1 MNTKSINFRVVTFFI
16 TTLIV
21 LGFGVAYSVSS
32 SANKEILKTR
42 MEQMSS
48 ITISKSQHIQ
58 DYFREMKYI
67 ISSKASN
74 SGTVQLLWDLDEAL
88 EGLEDS
94 DLDMEHVKN
103 TLIKYYK
110 ESYTANVN
118 YDLVGA
124 PQKRDIEKYLPKSD
138 KGLIAQYLYIAKNP
152 NPYNKK
158 ELFKMSR
165 LFKNEYSDIHVQQ
178 HPILGSILEEFGRND
193 IFLVNTSGDVVYS
206 AQKNCDF
213 GTNLLDGVY
222 KNSGL
227 ARAFKKSMKA
237 KRGEVVLEDVSIYE
251 PNYNKKAAFIA
262 MPIYFGED
270 NEGSII
276 FELPLSKIN
285 EIINFNNEFDKVG
298 LGESGE
304 ALLVGSDYTMR
315 NDSRFISK
323 IKELDMATK
332 KSNTTIG
339 NYKIDTKS
347 SRDAIAGMSKTTEGI
362 DYLGNDVILSYA
374 PINVYNNQWAIIVK
388 IDTDEA
394 LRDANSNFTMA
405 IIGTAIFIVL
415 MIIVS
420 LMVIKVLIL
429 SKLETLQI
437 ATHDLAKGDGDLTR
451 TVVVPKGDEIAD
463 VAHNI
468 NEFIEKVR
476 VTVSHAASTSSSNM
490 QIAKDLSQASVDM
503 KSKSNEE
510 NIMLHNLADDG
521 NSLQSIISTSIEQA
535 KETKENIDNT
545 GSTLRDVNQ
554 QIISL
559 AQEIESRSHNE
570 LELAHKLEQLS
581 TETEA
586 VKSVLSV
593 ISDIADQTNL
603 LALNAAIEAAR
614 AGEHGRGFAVVADEV
629 RKLAERTQK
638 SLSEINTTIS
648 IITQSVNDASK
659 SMSDNAQAIEKLSQ
673 AANETED
680 DISSSVNAIEKSI
693 TEVDET
699 VTGYIEN
706 SETIASMISRL
717 QTIEKLSKTNQI
729 TIDEISGI
737 SSNIMDTTV
746 NLNDLLNEYRT

>member
-1 MNTKSINFRVVTFFI
+1 MNTKSINFRVITFFI
-16 TTLIV
+16 MTLVV
-21 LGFGVAYSVSS
+21 LGFGVAYSVSN
-32 SANKEILKTR
+32 SAQEEILKTR

-88 EGLEDS
+88 EELEEI
-94 DLDMEHVKN
+94 DLDMDLVKN

-118 YDLVGA
+118 YDLVNA
-124 PQKRDIEKYLPKSD
+124 PKKRNLEEYLPKSN

-158 ELFKMSR
+158 ELFKMSK
-165 LFKNEYSDIHVQQ
+165 LFKSEYSDIHVQQ

-193 IFLVNTSGDVVYS
+193 IFLVNTTGDVIYS

-213 GTNLLDGVY
+213 GTNLLEGVY
-222 KNSGL
+222 KDSGL
-227 ARAFKKSMKA
+227 AKAFKKSMKA

-251 PNYNKKAAFIA
+251 PNYNKKAAFLA

-276 FELPLSKIN
+276 FELPLAKIN

-304 ALLVGSDYTMR
+304 ALLIGADYTMR

-323 IKELDMATK
+323 IIKLDVATR

-347 SRDAIAGMSKTTEGI
+347 SRDAIAGKSKTTEGM
-362 DYLGNDVILSYA
+362 DYLNHDVILSYA

-394 LRDANSNFTMA
+394 LQNANHNFTMA
-405 IIGTAIFIVL
+405 IIGTAIFIIL
-415 MIIVS
+415 MILVS
-420 LMVIKVLIL
+420 LMVIKALIL
-429 SKLETLQI
+429 SKLETLQL
-437 ATHDLAKGDGDLTR
+437 ATYDLAKGDGDLTR
-451 TVVVPKGDEIAD
+451 TVVVPKGDEIAE
-463 VAHNI
+463 VAYNI

-476 VTVSHAASTSSSNM
+476 LTVSHAASTSSSNM

-503 KSKSNEE
+503 KAKSNKE
-510 NIMLHNLADDG
+510 NTMLNDLADDG
-521 NSLQSIISTSIEQA
+521 NTLQGVISTSIQQA
-535 KETKENIDNT
+535 KETKENIDST
-545 GSTLRDVNQ
+545 GSTLKAVNE
-554 QIISL
+554 QIVNL
-559 AQEIESRSHNE
+559 AQEIERRSHNE

-581 TETEA
+581 SETEA

-648 IITQSVNDASK
+648 IITQSVNDAST
-659 SMSDNAQAIEKLSQ
+659 SMSQNAKAIEKLSVS
-673 AANETED
+673 ANETEK
-680 DISSSVNAIEKSI
+680 DINSSVNAIENSI

-699 VTGYIEN
+699 VTSYIEN
-706 SETIASMISRL
+706 SETIASMIIRL
-717 QTIEKLSKTNQI
+717 QDIEKLSQSNQV

-746 NLNDLLNEYRT
+746 NLNDLLNEYKT